1 MGYYPLNIFV
11 RNEGAVTK
19 LLLVSPSRKFGK
31 LIKVRKALKIPQ
43 LGLHILASLT
53 PDNVDITV
61 VDEEIREIDFSSD
74 FDLIGISCM
83 TATANRSYQL
93 SDMYRQRGSKV
104 VLGGIHPTI
113 LPQEAV
119 QHADAVVIG
128 EAEGC
133 WADVINDFRKGKLQK
148 FYCAPVPD
156 LSKYPLPRRDFHID
170 KALFNCVGLLTTR
183 GCPYACE
190 FCSVTDFYGRK
201 IRHRPVSMV
210 LEDIKQSGSKTF
222 LILDDNVTGH
232 PKYSKELFEA
242 LIPLGIRWVG
252 QSSISLAK
260 DKEMLKLCRLSGCA
274 ALFFGLES
282 VSPSSLIGMEKTL
295 KSIEETEE
303 AIKIIQD
310 NGIAFYPSIIL
321 GFDTDTKA
329 IFDDTLEFLA
339 RTKLPTMALHVL
351 TPYPGTRIYQRF
363 KDQGRITSYDWSH
376 YDHHTVVFQPKN
388 MTSQELAEG
397 HYHVQSEFYS
407 FSSILRHTPSL
418 LRVYPINLKRSLLF
432 LLLNIAGKRTVKYID
447 TSLDWVDN
455 NEKWNSQKIRPDDK
469 VLKGNT
475 VFSSDKAHLP
485 FQSLKDSSPF
495 KNDEPH
501 LNEENQIQ

>member
-1 MGYYPLNIFV
+1 MMNI
-11 RNEGAVTK
+11 
-19 LLLVSPSRKFGK
+19 LLVSPSHKFSKKK
-31 LIKVRKALKIPQ
+31 LKAIKIPQ

-53 PDNVDITV
+53 PKDVDLTV
-61 VDEEIREIDFSSD
+61 IDEEIREIDFSLD
-74 FDLIGISCM
+74 FDLVGISCM
-83 TATANRSYQL
+83 TATANRGYQL
-93 SDMYRQRGSKV
+93 SDMFRQRGSKII
-104 VLGGIHPTI
+104 LGGIHPTI
-113 LPQEAV
+113 LPQEAI

-133 WADVINDFRKGKLQK
+133 WADVVNDFKKGELQK
-148 FYCAPVPD
+148 FYHVPEPD
-156 LSKYPLPRRDFHID
+156 LSKVPFPRRDFHID
-170 KALFNCVGLLTTR
+170 RALFNCVGLLTTR

-210 LEDIKQSGSKTF
+210 VEDIKQSGSKTF

-232 PKYSKELFEA
+232 PEYSKELFEA
-242 LIPLGIRWVG
+242 LIPLGIRWIG
-252 QSSISLAK
+252 QSSMSLAK

-282 VSPSSLIGMEKTL
+282 VSPSSLMGMKKTL

-310 NGIAFYPSIIL
+310 NGIAFHPSIIL

-339 RTKLPTMALHVL
+339 RTKIPTMSLHVL

-363 KDQGRITSYDWSH
+363 KDQRRIISHDWSH

-388 MTSQELAEG
+388 MTPQELAEG
-397 HYHVQSEFYS
+397 HHYVQSEFYS
-407 FSSILRHTPSL
+407 FSSILRHIPFL
-418 LRVYPINLKRSLLF
+418 LRVSPIHLRRILLF
-432 LLLNIAGKRTVKYID
+432 LLLNISGKSVTKYND
-447 TSLDWVDN
+447 TSLDWADN
-455 NEKWNSQKIRPDDK
+455 NEKWNPQKIWPGDK
-469 VLKGNT
+469 GLKRST
-475 VFSSDKAHLP
+475 VFSLDQVLLP
-485 FQSLKDSSPF
+485 FQASKDDSAY

-501 LNEENQIQ
+501 LNEENTISYGT